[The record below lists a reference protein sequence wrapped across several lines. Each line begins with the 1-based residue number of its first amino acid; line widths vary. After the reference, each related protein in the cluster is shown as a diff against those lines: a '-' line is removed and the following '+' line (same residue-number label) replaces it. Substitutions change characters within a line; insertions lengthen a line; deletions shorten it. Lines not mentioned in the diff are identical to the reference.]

1 MEEKQHVTVLEK
13 FQCLRIYSSLQFA
26 LKIRTL
32 MIAMGRAHSFEN
44 YNLNRKFTCPVM
56 VVILF
61 LKASSLCWSFS
72 KLKNINKIKART
84 KSF

>member
-1 MEEKQHVTVLEK
+1 
-13 FQCLRIYSSLQFA
+13 
-26 LKIRTL
+26 

-44 YNLNRKFTCPVM
+44 YNFNRKFTCPVM